1 VKARNDFGLLTA
13 PRLEVFLGAGAE
25 GGSES
30 LERARAE
37 GGVLIEQPDG
47 QATSEQAE
55 YRAGEQTVTLTGGP
69 PKMVDAERGTVT
81 GAQLTLFL
89 SDGTIR
95 VNSDEGTRTVT
106 RRRWTR

>member
-1 VKARNDFGLLTA
+1 V
-13 PRLEVFLGAGAE
+13 
-25 GGSES
+25 
-30 LERARAE
+30 
-37 GGVLIEQPDG
+37 
-47 QATSEQAE
+47 
-55 YRAGEQTVTLTGGP
+55 Y
-69 PKMVDAERGTVT
+69 AERGTVT